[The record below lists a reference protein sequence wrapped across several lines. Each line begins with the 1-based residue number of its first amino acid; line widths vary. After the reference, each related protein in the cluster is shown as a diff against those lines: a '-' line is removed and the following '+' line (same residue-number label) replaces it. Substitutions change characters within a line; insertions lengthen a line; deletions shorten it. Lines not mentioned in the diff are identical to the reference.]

1 MSSSIDSRST
11 ISIEDSENEN
21 EEDLNEE
28 QKNQLRPFVKQY
40 IEIDDEIFNL
50 KKNIKPVTD
59 KIKTLSVKKRQLA
72 TIVAKMMKL
81 NEIDSLNPK
90 SQDGKET
97 RITQITTKR
106 SKPTMAAM
114 EAVLLE
120 LFKGNKEKLKKLQNK
135 ALTKCKAPVPSLR
148 RTRYK

>member
-1 MSSSIDSRST
+1 MSSSVDTRST
-11 ISIEDSENEN
+11 ISIEDSEN

-40 IEIDDEIFNL
+40 IEIDDQIFNL
-50 KKNIKPVTD
+50 KKDIKPVTD

-135 ALTKCKAPVPSLR
+135 ALTKCKPPVPSLR